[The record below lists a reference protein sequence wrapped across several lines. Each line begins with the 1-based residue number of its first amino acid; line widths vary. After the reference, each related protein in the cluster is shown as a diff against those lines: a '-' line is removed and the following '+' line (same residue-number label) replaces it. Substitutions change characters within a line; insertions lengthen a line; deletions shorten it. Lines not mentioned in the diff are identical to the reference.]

1 MAEISRRT
9 LLSRTALVAGLG
21 VGAALGL
28 TRTVHHK
35 VAMPPPPAPAEL
47 VGALDRQRALLA
59 GYDAVGVSSRAA
71 LPGLRS
77 DVAAHGEALSG
88 LLELYP
94 GWRLNRSSGSTGTS
108 PSVQSAAPDSI
119 AGLAAAS
126 KSDAAALAAAAV
138 HWPTSDPHAI
148 EVLPV
153 LGSIAACLAVHAEV
167 LS

>member
-21 VGAALGL
+21 VGAALGF

-35 VAMPPPPAPAEL
+35 VAVPPPPAPGEL
-47 VGALDRQRALLA
+47 IGVLDRQRALLA
-59 GYDAVGVSSRAA
+59 GYDAVGVSSDAA

-94 GWRLNRSSGSTGTS
+94 GWRLPRSSGPS
-108 PSVQSAAPDSI
+108 PSSQPAAPDSL
-119 AGLAAAS
+119 AGL
-126 KSDAAALAAAAV
+126 
-138 HWPTSDPHAI
+138 
-148 EVLPV
+148 
-153 LGSIAACLAVHAEV
+153 
-167 LS
+167 